1 MSTNSIYLCPYAL
14 MPKSAFVLEFCMTER
29 KIIEG
34 FDSHSAE
41 HTKEATQLLLDYTI
55 SPSG

>member
-1 MSTNSIYLCPYAL
+1 